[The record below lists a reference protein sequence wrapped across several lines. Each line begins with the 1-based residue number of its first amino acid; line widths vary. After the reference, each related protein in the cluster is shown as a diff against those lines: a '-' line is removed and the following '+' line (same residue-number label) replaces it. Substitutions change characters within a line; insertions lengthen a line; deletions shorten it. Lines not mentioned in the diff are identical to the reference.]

1 LLYFKDVRVTE
12 PGTVKHIAIREIGE
26 RLALRKLST
35 KIFNDEEL
43 SRLKLIDFAQ
53 RGHQVQISE
62 VKGKHVKVT
71 ALCTE

>member
-1 LLYFKDVRVTE
+1 MRVAE
-12 PGTVKHIAIREIGE
+12 PGSVKNIAIGEVGE
-26 RLALRKLST
+26 RLAFRKLST

-53 RGHQVQISE
+53 RSHQVEISE

-71 ALCTE
+71 ALCTQKISH

>member
-1 LLYFKDVRVTE
+1 MRVAE
-12 PGTVKHIAIREIGE
+12 PGSVKNIAIGEVGE
-26 RLALRKLST
+26 RLAFRKLST

-53 RGHQVQISE
+53 RRHQVQISE

-71 ALCTE
+71 ALCTQKIPH